1 MQTIRKNQ
9 SSLILLALSFSLVLM
24 GGCSALPRHEH
35 VVGDIRTSG
44 NGLATVC
51 MQGREIKPGS
61 TVEIFES
68 SCKRSSKQKRWS
80 KITRIECID
89 QKISTAKVVSNSD
102 IHEVTLEVESPNI
115 VKAGSFIKIN

>member
-1 MQTIRKNQ
+1 MQTTRKIQ
-9 SSLILLALSFSLVLM
+9 SSLKLLALSFSVVLT

-35 VVGDIRTSG
+35 VVGDIRTSD

-51 MQGREIKPGS
+51 MQGRDIKLGS

-80 KITRIECID
+80 KITRIECSD
-89 QKISTAKVVSNSD
+89 QKISSAKVVSNSN
-102 IHEVTLEVESPNI
+102 IHEVTLEVESPNL
-115 VKAGSFIKIN
+115 VRAGSFIKIN